1 MPNNPQ
7 LKNEETITEITPE
20 EATKV
25 LNTKA
30 QKDIQECS
38 AEIAKILERY
48 GCDLDVQVILRANTV
63 IPQVQ
68 VIKKIK

>member
-1 MPNNPQ
+1 MTNNSQ

-25 LNTKA
+25 LDAKA
-30 QKDIQECS
+30 QKDIQECNT
-38 AEIAKILERY
+38 EIINILKKY
-48 GCDLDVQVILRANTV
+48 GCDLDVQVIIRSNAI

-68 VIKKIK
+68 VIKK